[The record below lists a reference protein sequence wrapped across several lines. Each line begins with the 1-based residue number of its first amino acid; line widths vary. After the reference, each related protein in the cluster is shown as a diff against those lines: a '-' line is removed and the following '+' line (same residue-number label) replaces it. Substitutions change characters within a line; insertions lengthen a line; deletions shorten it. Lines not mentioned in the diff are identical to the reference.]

1 VLSAKYFPDGRFIH
15 SSANIQLLGL
25 WWRYTLAALVNR
37 RVLMKTIVSALGL
50 VALVSWSALYGQGG
64 KLSDQEFSKL
74 AASHANADEH
84 QKLMAHY
91 TAHAA
96 EHEADAK
103 LHEQLANQY
112 AKTEPSLAGE
122 ARHYAAHSREAAE
135 ALREL
140 AKIHQ
145 TLAKEH
151 SSKK

>member
-1 VLSAKYFPDGRFIH
+1 MKLFLSCIA
-15 SSANIQLLGL
+15 
-25 WWRYTLAALVNR
+25 
-37 RVLMKTIVSALGL
+37 L
-50 VALVSWSALYGQGG
+50 VALVSWTALYAQVG
-64 KLSDQEFSKL
+64 KLSEQEFRKV

-84 QKLMAHY
+84 QKLTAHY
-91 TAHAA
+91 TAHAM

-103 LHEQLANQY
+103 LHEELANQY

-145 TLAKEH
+145 QLSKEH
-151 SSKK
+151 AAKK

>member
-1 VLSAKYFPDGRFIH
+1 MKTVLP
-15 SSANIQLLGL
+15 GL
-25 WWRYTLAALVNR
+25 ALV
-37 RVLMKTIVSALGL
+37 IVASC
-50 VALVSWSALYGQGG
+50 VSLYAQAA
-64 KLSDQEFSKL
+64 KLSDQEFRKL

-84 QKLMAHY
+84 QKLAAHY
-91 TAHAA
+91 IAHAT

-103 LHEQLANQY
+103 LHEELANQY
-112 AKTEPSLAGE
+112 AKSEPSLAGE

-151 SSKK
+151 AVKK